1 VRVPHGV
8 DEAAVRI
15 QLLDEFNIEIGAGL
29 GPLAGK
35 IGRVGLMRASSA
47 MEPIVLFLG
56 ALDQTLAPQ
65 TRALV

>member
-29 GPLAGK
+29 VRWPARSG
-35 IGRVGLMRASSA
+35 VSA
-47 MEPIVLFLG
+47 
-56 ALDQTLAPQ
+56 
-65 TRALV
+65 